1 MNEVFRLAFRAS
13 VVKRSLK
20 IAIVVGAILITI
32 NHGDA
37 ILSGAV
43 TRRRIFQMALTVV
56 VPYVVSSLSSV
67 QAMRE
72 MARKSAKAAETKQET
87 GISAA

>member
-1 MNEVFRLAFRAS
+1 VNEIFHLAFRAS
-13 VVKRSLK
+13 IVKRSLK
-20 IAIVVGAILITI
+20 IAIVVGVILITI

-56 VPYVVSSLSSV
+56 VPYVVSTLSSV

-72 MARKSAKAAETKQET
+72 MARKSAPTAKAKRET
-87 GISAA
+87 GITVA

>member
-1 MNEVFRLAFRAS
+1 MNEIFHLAFRTS

-20 IAIVVGAILITI
+20 IAIIVGAILITI

-37 ILSGAV
+37 ILNGTV

-56 VPYVVSSLSSV
+56 VPYVVSTVSSV

-72 MARKSAKAAETKQET
+72 MARKSAQAMKTERETD
-87 GISAA
+87 ISLA